1 MMNNVNGI
9 WKQRVTEYTL
19 ELQKYLKYMF
29 NDHLLFVLIFAFGGG
44 AYTYNQWVKTLEP
57 SFPAPLI
64 MAVILGLVLA
74 WSPVYTF
81 LREADAVFLLPLE
94 KKLKG
99 YFTKSLWVSFAFQ
112 SYIQLIVLA
121 AMMPMY
127 VAVTGKGFGTFFP
140 LLIIVLAVK
149 WWNLLMRWQIL
160 RFQERSVHFTDS
172 FFRFLLSGSIMYLI
186 LSGAHLW
193 VIATIAVIQLLYV
206 GYFMQVAKGKN
217 LKWDLLITLEQQRML
232 MFYRMANMFTDVPKL
247 KGKVHRRK
255 WLDALLPNTMDQGK
269 SYRYLYIRSLVRT
282 SEYSG
287 LYIRLT
293 LIGAVLIYSNTSLI
307 FSVIAGLLFM
317 YLTGFQLIPLFKR
330 FDYKIWVLLYPVP
343 RKLKES
349 SFQTVI
355 MQALTIQAFVLSI
368 PLIVRGE
375 WLGGV
380 IVLAAGC
387 VFSLLFSRH
396 YLVGRLKKMQDPLH
410 S

>member
-1 MMNNVNGI
+1 M
-9 WKQRVTEYTL
+9 
-19 ELQKYLKYMF
+19 
-29 NDHLLFVLIFAFGGG
+29 
-44 AYTYNQWVKTLEP
+44 
-57 SFPAPLI
+57 
-64 MAVILGLVLA
+64 
-74 WSPVYTF
+74 
-81 LREADAVFLLPLE
+81 
-94 KKLKG
+94 
-99 YFTKSLWVSFAFQ
+99 
-112 SYIQLIVLA
+112 
-121 AMMPMY
+121 
-127 VAVTGKGFGTFFP
+127 
-140 LLIIVLAVK
+140 
-149 WWNLLMRWQIL
+149 
-160 RFQERSVHFTDS
+160 
-172 FFRFLLSGSIMYLI
+172 
-186 LSGAHLW
+186 
-193 VIATIAVIQLLYV
+193 
-206 GYFMQVAKGKN
+206 
-217 LKWDLLITLEQQRML
+217 
-232 MFYRMANMFTDVPKL
+232 
-247 KGKVHRRK
+247 
-255 WLDALLPNTMDQGK
+255 
-269 SYRYLYIRSLVRT
+269 VRT

-355 MQALTIQAFVLSI
+355 MQALIIQAFVLSI